1 MPDEVVKEKEEE
13 EKKVKDRQ
21 SRDPQ
26 REPATRGGEEQP
38 GAAEYP
44 DDPAALKQLLEQER
58 TKSAE
63 YLDNWRRSAADFA
76 NYRKRSEK
84 DAGEMTRFA
93 NSILISRLLPVLDDF
108 DRALQ
113 TLPENLRD
121 LTWIDGVMLIARKM
135 RAIFEA
141 EGVKPI
147 EAAGKPFDPNIHEAV
162 IHEESEKHE
171 EGVVISE
178 LQKGYM
184 LHDKVLR
191 PTLVKV
197 AKKK

>member
-1 MPDEVVKEKEEE
+1 MSDEAVKEAE
-13 EKKVKDRQ
+13 EK
-21 SRDPQ
+21 
-26 REPATRGGEEQP
+26 GEEQP
-38 GAAEYP
+38 QAAELP
-44 DDPAALKQLLEQER
+44 DDPAKLKELLEQER
-58 TKSAE
+58 AKAAE
-63 YLDNWRRSAADFA
+63 YLDSWRRAAADFS
-76 NYRKRSEK
+76 NYRKRAEK
-84 DAGEMTRFA
+84 DSGELTKFSNML
-93 NSILISRLLPVLDDF
+93 LISRLLPVLDDF

-135 RAIFEA
+135 RAVLEA

-147 EAAGKPFDPNIHEAV
+147 EAQGKPFDPNIHEAV
-162 IHEESEKHE
+162 IHEESDKHE
-171 EGVVISE
+171 EGTVISE

-197 AKKK
+197 AKKKE